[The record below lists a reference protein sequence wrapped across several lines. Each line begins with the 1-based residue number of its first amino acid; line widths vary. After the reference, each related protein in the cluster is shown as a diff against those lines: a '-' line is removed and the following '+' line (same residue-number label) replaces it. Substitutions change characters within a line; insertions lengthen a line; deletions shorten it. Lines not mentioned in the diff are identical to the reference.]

1 MTLTPAPRR
10 RHAMR
15 LAVAGAVVALLGGA
29 PPATRAADAAQ
40 DGLAHAYEL
49 AGSGRCAEALS
60 LLASLREA
68 RPQDAELA
76 DITGKCQIELRRW
89 EDAAASFADA
99 KRLDPETPSVDLH
112 LAVARFHAG
121 DLDGAETALDA
132 ARVRSPGSAEVDLY
146 DGLLRLERAETPT
159 AAAEALERARGRD
172 PVGVEP
178 VASYFAGI
186 AWLRAEEKERARE
199 ALERVRREAP
209 GTAWAD
215 AAERALASSDAVAG
229 IRDRRDLSA
238 LQQAERPLGSFTGQ
252 HGAAGPWVALSAG
265 IEYDSNVLLRGD
277 GVRVPDEISDEGD
290 VRAVWTA
297 QIGSELWR
305 NQNWTIG
312 ALASY
317 YGSAHGDLTDFDTQ
331 YPAATVWIDR
341 RLSEATMLRL
351 QYDFSYAW
359 VGGSPYLREHSLTP
373 AVFHHWGER
382 WGTTRVFAELTLDD
396 FRFSPDDEP
405 DGFPGAPAGS
415 ACPDPTRPCG
425 PFGVDESDERDRD
438 GFWGIFG
445 FDHVFPVDAIH
456 SELRFGYSY
465 HYYDADGREYSF
477 RGHEISLGTR
487 TTLPW
492 RFIADIQGSF
502 TYRPYQNPSTFPDT
516 EALTSGVQ
524 FGLNGGDKRERIW
537 RVDAILERPLNR
549 WLTASVRYG
558 YQRNDA
564 NVTVFDYDRHIIGG
578 YLTFAYQ
585 R

>member
-1 MTLTPAPRR
+1 
-10 RHAMR
+10 
-15 LAVAGAVVALLGGA
+15 
-29 PPATRAADAAQ
+29 
-40 DGLAHAYEL
+40 
-49 AGSGRCAEALS
+49 
-60 LLASLREA
+60 
-68 RPQDAELA
+68 
-76 DITGKCQIELRRW
+76 
-89 EDAAASFADA
+89 
-99 KRLDPETPSVDLH
+99 
-112 LAVARFHAG
+112 
-121 DLDGAETALDA
+121 
-132 ARVRSPGSAEVDLY
+132 
-146 DGLLRLERAETPT
+146 
-159 AAAEALERARGRD
+159 
-172 PVGVEP
+172 
-178 VASYFAGI
+178 
-186 AWLRAEEKERARE
+186 
-199 ALERVRREAP
+199 
-209 GTAWAD
+209 
-215 AAERALASSDAVAG
+215 
-229 IRDRRDLSA
+229 
-238 LQQAERPLGSFTGQ
+238 
-252 HGAAGPWVALSAG
+252 
-265 IEYDSNVLLRGD
+265 
-277 GVRVPDEISDEGD
+277 
-290 VRAVWTA
+290 
-297 QIGSELWR
+297 
-305 NQNWTIG
+305 
-312 ALASY
+312 
-317 YGSAHGDLTDFDTQ
+317 
-331 YPAATVWIDR
+331 
-341 RLSEATMLRL
+341 MLRL

-487 TTLPW
+487 TMLPW